1 MRSLAW
7 TMLMAIAV
15 GAGAAGVNSELNP
28 VLRHPHGSTAKPI
41 EAVIVK
47 FRSASH
53 SAQGAQVRP
62 AQDRI
67 AALTARAGVK
77 LHAARSITDLLHV
90 IRVQPAVTGEPI
102 AATVERLRADP
113 EVEYA
118 ELDQRRYPHATTPND
133 PLFSSEQWYLQQS
146 SAMTPSAVDA
156 VTAWDTT
163 TGGIGTTG
171 TTGIV
176 IADLDTGVRFEHPD
190 LQWAGSGG
198 RLLPGYTFISD
209 TFVANDGD
217 AQDTDASDPG
227 DWVTQADSRQPE
239 CANLP
244 TGSTFPI
251 PSSWHGTR
259 VSGLLGALS
268 NNGVGIAGVTWS
280 AWLLPVR
287 VLGKCGGLD
296 SDIITG
302 MLWAAGIPV
311 GGVPNNP
318 YPARIENMSLGG
330 TGTCPQLYADVVGQL
345 TAKGVLVVASAGNEG
360 GPVDAPANCAGVA
373 GVAGLRH
380 AGTKVGYSSL
390 GPEIAL
396 SAPAGNCPTGS
407 PCTYPITTTFNQGT
421 TTPGANG
428 YTDRL
433 SNPNLGTSFSA
444 PLVSGIAALMLAV
457 NGNLTSAQLI
467 ARLKEGSQLFP
478 QTSPGTVPAP
488 PMCHVPTSASD
499 VQNSECICT
508 LDGQTCGAGMASAS
522 GAVNAAL
529 RPVAAVKVPASVAP
543 GMNVTLDAS
552 GSSAA
557 CNHTIASYQWASSD
571 PAAHPVTNST
581 GPSTTVTAPASGTFT
596 VTLTVTD
603 EAGKKD
609 LATVTVSSMAATS
622 SAAATAGTNACLTA
636 IAVPSPVTVSVSPIS
651 GSLQAGSG
659 TTQSFTATVGSTLN
673 TQVTWQVNTIA
684 GGNATVGTVS
694 SAGVYTVP
702 ATVPSPATVTVTAT
716 SVADATRSASAMV
729 TITAAAPPPAPAPAS
744 SGGGGGALDVLSLLA
759 LALAV
764 LASAVG
770 PQPLQQPLGGIQ
782 PRALRPPVVSRRDAR
797 LLEQLARYL
806 LRLGAPTLPLQ
817 QLRITHRGFGT
828 GVGGR
833 EHRVLLERLRY
844 VAFRLEG
851 AGVQQM
857 SRR

>member
-1 MRSLAW
+1 MRWLAW
-7 TMLMAIAV
+7 TMLMAVAV
-15 GAGAAGVNSELNP
+15 GAGAAGLNSEFNP
-28 VLRHPHGSTAKPI
+28 VRTHPHGSAATPLH
-41 EAVIVK
+41 AVIVK
-47 FRSASH
+47 FRSESH
-53 SAQGAQVRP
+53 SVQGAQVRP
-62 AQDRI
+62 ARDRI
-67 AALTARAGVK
+67 VPLIGRTGLTLR
-77 LHAARSITDLLHV
+77 AARPITDLLHA
-90 IRVQPAVTGEPI
+90 IRVQPAATGEPV
-102 AATVERLRADP
+102 AATLERLRADP

-118 ELDQRRYPHATTPND
+118 EVDQRRYPHATTPND
-133 PLFSSEQWYLQQS
+133 ALFSEQWYLLQS
-146 SAMTPSAVDA
+146 SATTPSAVDA

-171 TTGIV
+171 ATGIV

-198 RLLPGYTFISD
+198 RLLPGYTFISQ

-217 AQDTDASDPG
+217 AQDADASDPG
-227 DWVTQADSRQPE
+227 DWVTQADSSQPE

-244 TGSTFPI
+244 AGSTFPI

-268 NNGVGIAGVTWS
+268 NNGTGIAGVTWS
-280 AWLLPVR
+280 AWVLPVR

-296 SDIITG
+296 SDIVAG
-302 MLWAAGIPV
+302 MLWAAGMPV
-311 GGVPNNP
+311 SGVPNNP

-390 GPEIAL
+390 GPQIAL

-421 TTPGANG
+421 TTPGVDG
-428 YTDRL
+428 YTDQV

-467 ARLKEGSQLFP
+467 ARLKEGAQPFP

-488 PMCHVPTSASD
+488 PMCHVPTGPSD
-499 VQNSECICT
+499 LQTSECICT

-522 GAVNAAL
+522 GALNAAL
-529 RPVAAVKVPASVAP
+529 RPIAAVRVPASVAP

-557 CNHTIASYQWASSD
+557 CHHTIASYHWASD
-571 PAAHPVTNST
+571 PAHPVTNST
-581 GPSTTVTAPASGTFT
+581 GPSTAVTAPASGSFT

-603 EAGKKD
+603 DAGKQD
-609 LATVTVSSMAATS
+609 PATVTVG
-622 SAAATAGTNACLTA
+622 SAAVTGSAPATAGTNACLTA
-636 IAVPSPVTVSVSPIS
+636 IAVPSPVTVSVSPAT

-659 TTQSFTATVGSTLN
+659 TTQSFTATVADTLN
-673 TQVTWQVNTIA
+673 TQVTWQVNAIA
-684 GGNATVGTVS
+684 GGSATVGTIS

-702 ATVPSPATVTVTAT
+702 AMVPSPATVTVTAI
-716 SVADATRSASAMV
+716 SLADSTRSASAIV
-729 TITAAAPPPAPAPAS
+729 TITAAAATPPPTQAPAS
-744 SGGGGGALDVLSLLA
+744 GGGGGGALDVLSLLA
-759 LALAV
+759 LALAG
-764 LASAVG
+764 LASALLG
-770 PQPLQQPLGGIQ
+770 PYN
-782 PRALRPPVVSRRDAR
+782 SRWA
-797 LLEQLARYL
+797 ASS
-806 LRLGAPTLPLQ
+806 
-817 QLRITHRGFGT
+817 H
-828 GVGGR
+828 GR
-833 EHRVLLERLRY
+833 
-844 VAFRLEG
+844 
-851 AGVQQM
+851 
-857 SRR
+857 

>member
-1 MRSLAW
+1 
-7 TMLMAIAV
+7 MLMAIAV
-15 GAGAAGVNSELNP
+15 GAGAAGVKGELNP
-28 VLRHPHGSTAKPI
+28 VRTHPHGSTADPI
-41 EAVIVK
+41 AAVIVK

-53 SAQGAQVRP
+53 SAHGAQVRP
-62 AQDRI
+62 ARDRI
-67 AALTARAGVK
+67 AALTARTG
-77 LHAARSITDLLHV
+77 LTLPAARSITDLLHV
-90 IRVQPAVTGEPI
+90 IHVQPALTGEPI

-133 PLFSSEQWYLQQS
+133 ALFSEQWYLQQS
-146 SAMTPSAVDA
+146 SATTPSAVDA

-217 AQDTDASDPG
+217 AQDADASDPG

-239 CANLP
+239 CASLP

-268 NNGVGIAGVTWS
+268 NNGTGIAGVTWS

-296 SDIITG
+296 SDIVTG
-302 MLWAAGIPV
+302 MLWAGGIPV
-311 GGVPNNP
+311 SGVPNNP

-330 TGTCPQLYADVVGQL
+330 TGACPQLYADVIGQL

-407 PCTYPITTTFNQGT
+407 PCTYPITSTFNQGT
-421 TTPGANG
+421 TTPGTNG
-428 YTDRL
+428 YTDQV

-444 PLVSGIAALMLAV
+444 PLVSGIAGLMLAV

-478 QTSPGTVPAP
+478 QTSPGTTPAP
-488 PMCHVPTSASD
+488 PMCHVPTGQTD

-522 GAVNAAL
+522 GALNAAL
-529 RPVAAVKVPASVAP
+529 RPVAAVRVPASVAP

-557 CNHTIASYQWASSD
+557 CHHTIASYQWASSD
-571 PAAHPVTNST
+571 QAHPVTNST
-581 GPSTTVTAPASGTFT
+581 GPSTTVTAPASGTFN

-603 EAGKKD
+603 DAGKQD
-609 LATVTVSSMAATS
+609 PATVTVGSTAAIS
-622 SAAATAGTNACLTA
+622 SAPATAGTNACLTA
-636 IAVPSPVTVSVSPIS
+636 IAVPSPVTVSVSPLS

-659 TTQSFTATVGSTLN
+659 TTQSFTATVGDTLN
-673 TQVTWQVNTIA
+673 TQVTWQVNTIT
-684 GGNATVGTVS
+684 GGNATAGTIS
-694 SAGVYTVP
+694 TAGLYTAP
-702 ATVPSPATVTVTAT
+702 ATVPSPATVTVTAI
-716 SVADATRSASAMV
+716 SVADSTRSASAMV
-729 TITAAAPPPAPAPAS
+729 TITAAAAPPAPS
-744 SGGGGGALDVLSLLA
+744 GGGGGGGGALDVLSVLA
-759 LALAV
+759 LALAM
-764 LASAVG
+764 LASAVLS
-770 PQPLQQPLGGIQ
+770 PYN
-782 PRALRPPVVSRRDAR
+782 SRWAASSHGRCAR
-797 LLEQLARYL
+797 R
-806 LRLGAPTLPLQ
+806 
-817 QLRITHRGFGT
+817 
-828 GVGGR
+828 
-833 EHRVLLERLRY
+833 
-844 VAFRLEG
+844 
-851 AGVQQM
+851 
-857 SRR
+857 

>member
-1 MRSLAW
+1 MRWLAW
-7 TMLMAIAV
+7 TMLLAIAV
-15 GAGAAGVNSELNP
+15 GAGAAGVNGELNP
-28 VLRHPHGSTAKPI
+28 VRRHPHDSPATPI
-41 EAVIVK
+41 AAIIVK

-62 AQDRI
+62 ARDRI
-67 AALTARAGVK
+67 AALTARTGLT
-77 LHAARSITDLLHV
+77 LHAGRSITDLLQV

-118 ELDQRRYPHATTPND
+118 ELEQRRYPHATTPND
-133 PLFSSEQWYLQQS
+133 ALFSEQWYLLQS
-146 SAMTPSAVDA
+146 SATTPSAVDA

-163 TGGIGTTG
+163 TGS
-171 TTGIV
+171 TGIV

-217 AQDTDASDPG
+217 AQDADASDPG
-227 DWVTQADSRQPE
+227 DWVTQADSKQPQ

-268 NNGVGIAGVTWS
+268 NNGIGIAGVTWS

-296 SDIITG
+296 SDIVAG

-311 GGVPNNP
+311 SGVPNNP

-330 TGTCPQLYADVVGQL
+330 TGACPQLYADVIGQL
-345 TAKGVLVVASAGNEG
+345 SANGVLVVASAGNEG

-421 TTPGANG
+421 TTPGVDG
-428 YTDRL
+428 YTDQL

-444 PLVSGIAALMLAV
+444 PLVSGIAGLMLAV

-467 ARLKEGSQLFP
+467 ARLKEGSQPFP

-488 PMCHVPTSASD
+488 PMCHVPTGPSD
-499 VQNSECICT
+499 VQNTECICT

-522 GAVNAAL
+522 GALNAAL
-529 RPVAAVKVPASVAP
+529 RPVAAVRVPASVAP

-557 CNHTIASYQWASSD
+557 CHHTIASYQWASSD
-571 PAAHPVTNST
+571 PAHPVTNST
-581 GPSTTVTAPASGTFT
+581 GPSTTVTAPASGTFN

-603 EAGKKD
+603 DAGKQD
-609 LATVTVSSMAATS
+609 PATVTVGSTAATS
-622 SAAATAGTNACLTA
+622 SAPATAGTNACLSA
-636 IAVPSPVTVSVSPIS
+636 IAVPSPVTVSVLPVT

-659 TTQSFTATVGSTLN
+659 TTQSFTATVGDTLN
-673 TQVTWQVNTIA
+673 TQVSWQVNTIA
-684 GGNATVGTVS
+684 GGNATVGTIS

-702 ATVPSPATVTVTAT
+702 SLVPSPATVTVTAI
-716 SVADATRSASAMV
+716 SLADSTRSASAVV
-729 TITAAAPPPAPAPAS
+729 TITAAGAAPAPAPPS

-759 LALAV
+759 LALAG
-764 LASAVG
+764 LASALLS
-770 PQPLQQPLGGIQ
+770 PYN
-782 PRALRPPVVSRRDAR
+782 SRWAASSHGRCAR
-797 LLEQLARYL
+797 R
-806 LRLGAPTLPLQ
+806 
-817 QLRITHRGFGT
+817 
-828 GVGGR
+828 
-833 EHRVLLERLRY
+833 
-844 VAFRLEG
+844 
-851 AGVQQM
+851 
-857 SRR
+857 

>member
-1 MRSLAW
+1 MRWLAW

-28 VLRHPHGSTAKPI
+28 VRRHPHGIAATPVA
-41 EAVIVK
+41 AVIVK
-47 FRSASH
+47 FRSVSH

-62 AQDRI
+62 APDRI
-67 AALTARAGVK
+67 AALTARTGLA
-77 LHAARSITDLLHV
+77 LHAARSITDVLHV
-90 IRVQPAVTGEPI
+90 IHVQPAVTGEPI
-102 AATVERLRADP
+102 AATVERLRVDP

-118 ELDQRRYPHATTPND
+118 ELDQRRYAHATAPND
-133 PLFSSEQWYLQQS
+133 PLFSEQWYLQQS
-146 SAMTPSAVDA
+146 SATTPSAVDA

-217 AQDTDASDPG
+217 AQDADASDPG
-227 DWVTQADSRQPE
+227 DWVIQADLSKPE
-239 CANLP
+239 CSAGTAAN
-244 TGSTFPI
+244 
-251 PSSWHGTR
+251 SSWHGTR

-268 NNGVGIAGVTWS
+268 NNGTGIAGVTWS
-280 AWLLPVR
+280 SWLLPVR

-296 SDIITG
+296 SDIIAG
-302 MLWAAGIPV
+302 MLWAAGIHVNGAPD
-311 GGVPNNP
+311 NP

-330 TGTCPQLYADVVGQL
+330 TGACPQLYADVVGQL

-396 SAPAGNCPTGS
+396 SAPAGNCVNTGAGS
-407 PCTYPITTTFNQGT
+407 TCLYPITTTVNQGT
-421 TTPGANG
+421 TTPA
-428 YTDRL
+428 
-433 SNPNLGTSFSA
+433 TS
-444 PLVSGIAALMLAV
+444 G
-457 NGNLTSAQLI
+457 
-467 ARLKEGSQLFP
+467 
-478 QTSPGTVPAP
+478 
-488 PMCHVPTSASD
+488 VPTGQTD

-522 GAVNAAL
+522 GALNAAL
-529 RPVAAVKVPASVAP
+529 RPVAAVRVPASVAP

-557 CNHTIASYQWASSD
+557 CKHTIASYQWASSD
-571 PAAHPVTNST
+571 QAAHPVTNFT
-581 GPSTTVTAPASGTFT
+581 GPSTTVTAPASGTFN

-603 EAGKKD
+603 DAGKLD
-609 LATVTVSSMAATS
+609 PATVIVGPMAATS
-622 SAAATAGTNACLTA
+622 TAPTSAGTNACLSA
-636 IAVPSPVTVSVSPIS
+636 IAVPSPVTVSVSPAT

-659 TTQSFTATVGSTLN
+659 TTQPFSATVADTLN

-684 GGNATVGTVS
+684 GGNATVGTIS

-702 ATVPSPATVTVTAT
+702 AMVPSPATVTVTAV
-716 SVADATRSASAMV
+716 SLADATRSGSAMV
-729 TITAAAPPPAPAPAS
+729 TITAAAPAPS
-744 SGGGGGALDVLSLLA
+744 GGGGGGALDVLSLLA

-764 LASAVG
+764 LASAV
-770 PQPLQQPLGGIQ
+770 PSPYN
-782 PRALRPPVVSRRDAR
+782 SRWAASSHGRCAR
-797 LLEQLARYL
+797 R
-806 LRLGAPTLPLQ
+806 
-817 QLRITHRGFGT
+817 
-828 GVGGR
+828 
-833 EHRVLLERLRY
+833 
-844 VAFRLEG
+844 
-851 AGVQQM
+851 
-857 SRR
+857 

>member
-1 MRSLAW
+1 
-7 TMLMAIAV
+7 MLMAIAV
-15 GAGAAGVNSELNP
+15 GAGAAGVDGEINP
-28 VLRHPHGSTAKPI
+28 VRTHPHGSTANPLH
-41 EAVIVK
+41 AVIVK
-47 FRSASH
+47 FRAVSH
-53 SAQGAQVRP
+53 AVQGAQVR
-62 AQDRI
+62 AARDRI
-67 AALTARAGVK
+67 VPLMARTGLTLR
-77 LHAARSITDLLHV
+77 AARPITDLLQV
-90 IRVQPAVTGEPI
+90 IRVQPAVAGEPI
-102 AATVERLRADP
+102 AATLERLRVDP

-133 PLFSSEQWYLQQS
+133 ALFSEQWYLLQS
-146 SAMTPSAVDA
+146 SATTPSAVGA

-163 TGGIGTTG
+163 TGS
-171 TTGIV
+171 TGIV

-227 DWVTQADSRQPE
+227 DWVTQADSSQPE

-268 NNGVGIAGVTWS
+268 NNGTGIAGVTWS
-280 AWLLPVR
+280 AWVLPVR

-296 SDIITG
+296 SDIVTG

-311 GGVPNNP
+311 SGVPSNP

-330 TGTCPQLYADVVGQL
+330 KGTCPQVYADVVGQL

-390 GPEIAL
+390 GPQIAL

-421 TTPGANG
+421 TTPGVDG
-428 YTDRL
+428 YRDQV

-444 PLVSGIAALMLAV
+444 PLVSGIAGLMLAV
-457 NGNLTSAQLI
+457 NGNLASAQLI
-467 ARLKEGSQLFP
+467 ARLKEGSQPFP

-488 PMCHVPTSASD
+488 PMCHVPTGPSD
-499 VQNSECICT
+499 LQTSECICT

-522 GAVNAAL
+522 GALGAAL
-529 RPVAAVKVPASVAP
+529 RPVAAVRVAASVAP

-552 GSSAA
+552 GSGAA
-557 CNHTIASYQWASSD
+557 CHHRLASYQWGSSD
-571 PAAHPVTNST
+571 PAHPVTNPT
-581 GPSTTVTAPASGTFT
+581 GPSTTVTAPASGSPTFT

-603 EAGKKD
+603 EAGKQD
-609 LATVTVSSMAATS
+609 VATVTVGSTAATS
-622 SAAATAGTNACLTA
+622 SAPATAGTNACLTA
-636 IAVPSPVTVSVSPIS
+636 IAVPSPVTVSVLPAT

-659 TTQSFTATVGSTLN
+659 TTQSFTATVADTLD

-684 GGNATVGTVS
+684 GGNATVGTIS
-694 SAGVYTVP
+694 GAGVYTVP
-702 ATVPSPATVTVTAT
+702 ASVPSPATVTVTAT
-716 SVADATRSASAMV
+716 SVADATRSASATV
-729 TITAAAPPPAPAPAS
+729 TITAPVGAASPPAS

-759 LALAV
+759 LALAA
-764 LASAVG
+764 LASALLS
-770 PQPLQQPLGGIQ
+770 PYN
-782 PRALRPPVVSRRDAR
+782 SRWAASSHAR
-797 LLEQLARYL
+797 CAR
-806 LRLGAPTLPLQ
+806 R
-817 QLRITHRGFGT
+817 
-828 GVGGR
+828 
-833 EHRVLLERLRY
+833 
-844 VAFRLEG
+844 
-851 AGVQQM
+851 
-857 SRR
+857 

>member
-1 MRSLAW
+1 
-7 TMLMAIAV
+7 
-15 GAGAAGVNSELNP
+15 VNGELNP
-28 VLRHPHGSTAKPI
+28 VRTHPHGSTADPI
-41 EAVIVK
+41 AAVIVK

-53 SAQGAQVRP
+53 SAHGAQVRP
-62 AQDRI
+62 ARDRI
-67 AALTARAGVK
+67 AALTARTG
-77 LHAARSITDLLHV
+77 LTLPAARSITDLLHV
-90 IRVQPAVTGEPI
+90 IHVQAAVTGEPI

-133 PLFSSEQWYLQQS
+133 ALFSEQWYLQQS
-146 SAMTPSAVDA
+146 SATTPSAVDA

-217 AQDTDASDPG
+217 ARDADASDPG

-239 CANLP
+239 CASLP

-268 NNGVGIAGVTWS
+268 NNGTGIAGMTWS

-296 SDIITG
+296 SDIVTG

-311 GGVPNNP
+311 SGVPNNP

-330 TGTCPQLYADVVGQL
+330 TGVCPQLYADVIGQL

-390 GPEIAL
+390 GPQIAL

-407 PCTYPITTTFNQGT
+407 PCTYPITTTFSQGT
-421 TTPGANG
+421 TTPGTSG
-428 YTDRL
+428 YTDQV

-444 PLVSGIAALMLAV
+444 PLVSGIAGLMLAV

-467 ARLKEGSQLFP
+467 ARLKEGSQPFP
-478 QTSPGTVPAP
+478 QTSPTVPPP
-488 PMCHVPTSASD
+488 PMCHVPTGPND

-508 LDGQTCGAGMASAS
+508 LNGQTCGAGMASAS
-522 GAVNAAL
+522 GALNAAL
-529 RPVAAVKVPASVAP
+529 RPVAAVRVPASVAP

-557 CNHTIASYQWASSD
+557 CHHTIASYQWASSD
-571 PAAHPVTNST
+571 QAHPVTNST
-581 GPSTTVTAPASGTFT
+581 GPSTTVTAPASGTFN
-596 VTLTVTD
+596 VTLKVTD
-603 EAGKKD
+603 DAGKQD
-609 LATVTVSSMAATS
+609 PATVTVGSTAATS
-622 SAAATAGTNACLTA
+622 SAPATAGTNACLTA
-636 IAVPSPVTVSVSPIS
+636 IAVPSPVTVSVSPLS

-659 TTQSFTATVGSTLN
+659 TTQSFTATVGDTLN
-673 TQVTWQVNTIA
+673 TQVTWQVNTIT
-684 GGNATVGTVS
+684 GGNATLGTIS
-694 SAGVYTVP
+694 TAGLYTAP
-702 ATVPSPATVTVTAT
+702 ATVPSPATVTVTAI
-716 SVADATRSASAMV
+716 SLADSTRSASAMV
-729 TITAAAPPPAPAPAS
+729 TITAAVAAPPPAPAS

-759 LALAV
+759 LSLAG
-764 LASAVG
+764 LAS
-770 PQPLQQPLGGIQ
+770 
-782 PRALRPPVVSRRDAR
+782 
-797 LLEQLARYL
+797 
-806 LRLGAPTLPLQ
+806 
-817 QLRITHRGFGT
+817 
-828 GVGGR
+828 
-833 EHRVLLERLRY
+833 VLLSPY
-844 VAFRLEG
+844 N
-851 AGVQQM
+851 
-857 SRR
+857 SRWAASSHGRCARR